1 MAVAVQRLQ
10 LEQEEEMPRTIRQ
23 PVRKSVSKTVNLPSA
38 TELPLIPE
46 DQYEWAGEYNAAL
59 AGWWERVKA
68 VLQFSVEESF
78 QQLTQEQIEYIE
90 DQMKNQG

>member
-1 MAVAVQRLQ
+1 
-10 LEQEEEMPRTIRQ
+10 MPRTIRQ